1 MNRLLLTTESGV
13 SGNHIEMT
21 LRCLGLPQSMP
32 VLNVME
38 AVGNKQLQIRKMQ
51 QTLKWH
57 KSRKSEIM
65 EKHGVVWLEN
75 GLVHYK
81 GLHLLMWSNRNKE
94 LIISNLKY
102 CVLHIRVIKETRR

>member
-1 MNRLLLTTESGV
+1 MHRLAMNRLLLTTESGV

-75 GLVHYK
+75 GLVHFK
-81 GLHLLMWSNRNKE
+81 GLHLLMWSSRNKE
-94 LIISNLKY
+94 LIISN
-102 CVLHIRVIKETRR
+102 